1 MTFHRLVYC
10 SFSLSFLSFSPLD
23 LPDNVGPGGNLNK
36 DRFMRAL
43 MQYRNTPMQ
52 DSRRSPA
59 QMAFG
64 RQMQDFLLVLPHKYD
79 PAKDWSVT
87 QENRERT
94 LAKKRES
101 ITRSGGRRQNTW
113 KILRLE
119 LQLPFKTKPAITQ
132 TSGTR
137 QALFWR
143 TNPIPKFLSE
153 WTDPGE

>member
-1 MTFHRLVYC
+1 VTFHRLVYC

-59 QMAFG
+59 QMLFG
-64 RQMQDFLLVLPHKYD
+64 RQMQDFLPALPHKYE

-94 LAKKRES
+94 LAKKRDSYYKKWREK
-101 ITRSGGRRQNTW
+101 T
-113 KILRLE
+113 KDLE
-119 LQLPFKTKPAITQ
+119 DIEIGTPVAIQTKPAITQ